1 MDRAAIMGRD
11 LFVTGTDTG
20 VGKTLVSA
28 LLCAALEG
36 VYWKPIQTGATE
48 DSDRQTVMEL
58 AGIGTERTLPECY
71 VFDPP
76 VSPHLA
82 AEWAGKTI
90 DLSTIRR
97 PEGRLSGPLIV
108 EGAGGVMVP
117 VNGKELMLDMMRR
130 LALPVV
136 VVARS
141 ALGTINHS
149 LLTLRALQEAGL
161 AVKGVVVVGTPNPD
175 NERAI
180 ERYGCAPIIGRVPL
194 LEVINRAVLLEVF
207 HREFDRG
214 RFD

>member
-1 MDRAAIMGRD
+1 MGTD
-11 LFVTGTDTG
+11 LFITGTDTG

-36 VYWKPIQTGATE
+36 VYWKPIQTGAKE
-48 DSDRQTVMEL
+48 DSDRRTVMEL
-58 AGIGTERTLPECY
+58 AELPPERTLPETY

-82 AEWAGKTI
+82 AEWAGAEI
-90 DLSTIRR
+90 DLATIRR
-97 PEGRLSGPLIV
+97 PEGKLPGPLIA

-117 VNGKELMLDMMRR
+117 VNGSEFMLDLMRR
-130 LALPVV
+130 LDLPVV

-149 LLTLRALQEAGL
+149 VLTLRALEGAGL
-161 AVKGVVVVGTPNPD
+161 TVKGVVMTGKPNLD

-180 ERYGCAPIIGRVPL
+180 ERYGPAPIIGRVPL
-194 LEVINRAVLLEVF
+194 LEVINRETLLEVF
-207 HREFDRG
+207 SREFDRSA
-214 RFD
+214 FI

>member
-1 MDRAAIMGRD
+1 MGRD

-48 DSDRQTVMEL
+48 GSDRQTVMEL
-58 AGIGTERTLPECY
+58 AGLGAERTLPECY

-82 AEWAGKTI
+82 AEWAGAKI
-90 DLSTIRR
+90 DLATIRR
-97 PEGRLSGPLIV
+97 PAGKLAGPLIV

-117 VNGKELMLDMMRR
+117 VNGKEFMLDMMRR

-161 AVKGVVVVGTPNPD
+161 AVKGVVVVGLPNAD

-180 ERYGCAPIIGRVPL
+180 ERYGCAPVIGRVPL

-214 RFD
+214 KFE

>member
-1 MDRAAIMGRD
+1 MGTD

-28 LLCAALEG
+28 LLCAALDG

-48 DSDRQTVMEL
+48 DSDRRTVMQLAEL
-58 AGIGTERTLPECY
+58 ASERTLPECY

-82 AEWAGKTI
+82 AEWAGVTI
-90 DLSTIRR
+90 NLSTIHR
-97 PEGRLSGPLIV
+97 PEGKLPGPLIA

-117 VNGKELMLDMMRR
+117 VNERDFMLDLMRR
-130 LALPVV
+130 LGLPVL

-149 LLTLRALQEAGL
+149 LLTLGALQRAGL
-161 AVKGVVVVGTPNPD
+161 TAKGVVAVGTPNRD

-180 ERYGCAPIIGRVPL
+180 ERFGSVPVVGRVPF
-194 LEVINRAVLLEVF
+194 LEVVNRAALLEVF
-207 HREFDRG
+207 NREFDRG
-214 RFD
+214 QFD

>member
-1 MDRAAIMGRD
+1 MDPADVMSRD

-58 AGIGTERTLPECY
+58 AELGPDRTFPETY

-82 AEWAGKTI
+82 AEWAGATI

-97 PEGRLSGPLIV
+97 PQGKLPGPLIA

-117 VNGKELMLDMMRR
+117 VNGKEFMLDLMRQ

-136 VVARS
+136 VVSRS
-141 ALGTINHS
+141 ALGTINHTV
-149 LLTLRALQEAGL
+149 LTLRALDGAGL
-161 AVKGVVVVGTPNPD
+161 AVKGVVVVGTPNAD

-180 ERYGCAPIIGRVPL
+180 ERYGCAPILGRVPL
-194 LEVINRAVLLEVF
+194 LEVINREALLEVF
-207 HREFDRG
+207 HQEFDRG
-214 RFD
+214 KFD

>member
-1 MDRAAIMGRD
+1 MGTD

-36 VYWKPIQTGATE
+36 VYWKPIQTGAME
-48 DSDRQTVMEL
+48 DSDRRTVMEL
-58 AGIGTERTLPECY
+58 AELPEGRTLPECY

-82 AEWAGKTI
+82 AEWAGVTI
-90 DLSTIRR
+90 DLATIRR
-97 PEGRLSGPLIV
+97 PDVKLAGPLIV

-117 VNGKELMLDMMRR
+117 VNESEFMLDLMCRFG
-130 LALPVV
+130 LPVV

-149 LLTLRALQEAGL
+149 TLTLRALQAIGL
-161 AVKGVVVVGTPNPD
+161 TVKGVVVIGAPNRD
-175 NERAI
+175 SERAI
-180 ERYGCAPIIGRVPL
+180 ERYGRAPIIGRVPL
-194 LEVINRAVLLEVF
+194 LEVIDRAALLEVF
-207 HREFDRG
+207 SREFDRSN
-214 RFD
+214 FD

>member
-1 MDRAAIMGRD
+1 MGTD
-11 LFVTGTDTG
+11 LFVTGTDTS

-48 DSDRQTVMEL
+48 DSDRRTVMQLAEL
-58 AGIGTERTLPECY
+58 ASERTLPECY

-82 AEWAGKTI
+82 AEWAGVTI
-90 DLSTIRR
+90 NLSTIHR
-97 PEGRLSGPLIV
+97 PEGKLPGPLIA

-117 VNGKELMLDMMRR
+117 VNERDFMLDLMRR
-130 LALPVV
+130 LGLPVL

-149 LLTLRALQEAGL
+149 LLTLGALQRAGL
-161 AVKGVVVVGTPNPD
+161 TAKGVVAVGTPNRD

-180 ERYGCAPIIGRVPL
+180 ERFGSVPVVGRVPF
-194 LEVINRAVLLEVF
+194 LEVVNRAALLEVF
-207 HREFDRG
+207 NREFDRG
-214 RFD
+214 QFD

>member
-1 MDRAAIMGRD
+1 MNTD

-36 VYWKPIQTGATE
+36 VYWKPIQTGASE
-48 DSDRQTVMEL
+48 DSDRSTVMEVAEL
-58 AGIGTERTLPECY
+58 PEERTLPECY

-82 AEWAGKTI
+82 AEWAGVSI
-90 DLSTIRR
+90 DLGRIRR
-97 PEGRLSGPLIV
+97 PDEKLPGPLIV

-117 VNGKELMLDMMRR
+117 VNKTEFMLDMMRR
-130 LALPVV
+130 LELPVI

-141 ALGTINHS
+141 SLGTINHS
-149 LLTLRALQEAGL
+149 VLTLRALHGAGL
-161 AVKGVVVVGTPNPD
+161 AVKGVVLVGTPNAD

-180 ERYGCAPIIGRVPL
+180 ERYGKAPIIGRVPL
-194 LEVINRAVLLEVF
+194 LEVINRKVLLEVF
-207 HREFDRG
+207 NSEFDRG
-214 RFD
+214 KFN

>member
-1 MDRAAIMGRD
+1 MGRD

-36 VYWKPIQTGATE
+36 VYWKPIQTGVTE
-48 DSDRQTVMEL
+48 SSDRRTVMEL
-58 AGIGTERTLPECY
+58 AGLGAERTLPECY

-82 AEWAGKTI
+82 AERAGATI
-90 DLSTIRR
+90 DLATIRR
-97 PEGRLSGPLIV
+97 PQGKLAGPLIV

-117 VNGKELMLDMMRR
+117 VNGTEFVLDLMRR

-136 VVARS
+136 LVARS

-149 LLTLRALQEAGL
+149 VLTLRALQGAGIE
-161 AVKGVVVVGTPNPD
+161 VTGVVVVGTPNAD

-180 ERYGCAPIIGRVPL
+180 ERYGCVPVIGRVPL
-194 LEVINRAVLLEVF
+194 LEVINRAALLEVF
-207 HREFDRG
+207 DREFNRG
-214 RFD
+214 DFD

>member
-1 MDRAAIMGRD
+1 MSMD

-36 VYWKPIQTGATE
+36 VYWKPIQTGASE
-48 DSDRQTVMEL
+48 DSDRRTVMEL
-58 AGIGTERTLPECY
+58 AELDAERAIPECY

-82 AEWAGKTI
+82 AERAGATI
-90 DLSTIRR
+90 DLGCVRR
-97 PEGRLSGPLIV
+97 PEGTLPGPLIV

-117 VNGKELMLDMMRR
+117 VNGREFMLDLMRR
-130 LALPVV
+130 LGLPIV

-149 LLTLRALQEAGL
+149 LLTLGALQCAGL
-161 AVKGVVVVGTPNPD
+161 TVKGVIVVGTPNRD

-180 ERYGCAPIIGRVPL
+180 ERYGCVPILGRVPL
-194 LEVINRAVLLEVF
+194 LETINRATLLEVF
-207 HREFDRG
+207 NREFDRDK
-214 RFD
+214 FD

>member
-1 MDRAAIMGRD
+1 MGTD

-36 VYWKPIQTGATE
+36 VYWKPVQTGASE
-48 DSDRQTVMEL
+48 DSDRRTVMEL
-58 AGIGTERTLPECY
+58 AKVGAEWTLQECY

-82 AEWAGKTI
+82 AEWAGAKI
-90 DLSTIRR
+90 DLATIRR
-97 PEGRLSGPLIV
+97 PEGKLPGPLIV

-117 VNGKELMLDMMRR
+117 VNESEFMLDLMRR
-130 LALPVV
+130 LNLPVV

-149 LLTLRALQEAGL
+149 LLTLQALQGAGL
-161 AVKGVVVVGTPNPD
+161 GVKGVVVVGTPNID

-180 ERYGCAPIIGRVPL
+180 ERYGCVPIIGRVPL
-194 LEVINRAVLLEVF
+194 LEVINRAALLEVF
-207 HREFDRG
+207 NREFDRG
-214 RFD
+214 KFN

>member
-1 MDRAAIMGRD
+1 MGTD

-28 LLCAALEG
+28 LLCAALDG

-48 DSDRQTVMEL
+48 DSDRRTVMEL
-58 AGIGTERTLPECY
+58 AELAPERTLPECY
-71 VFDPP
+71 VFGPP

-82 AEWAGKTI
+82 AEWAKAPI
-90 DLSTIRR
+90 DLATIRR
-97 PEGRLSGPLIV
+97 PEGKLPGPLIA

-117 VNGKELMLDMMRR
+117 VNERDFMLDLMLR
-130 LALPVV
+130 LGLPVL

-149 LLTLRALQEAGL
+149 LLTLGALQRAGL
-161 AVKGVVVVGTPNPD
+161 TAKGIVAVGTPNRD

-180 ERYGCAPIIGRVPL
+180 ERYGCVPVVGRVPL
-194 LEVINRAVLLEVF
+194 LEVINRAALLEVF
-207 HREFDRG
+207 NREFDRG
-214 RFD
+214 QFD